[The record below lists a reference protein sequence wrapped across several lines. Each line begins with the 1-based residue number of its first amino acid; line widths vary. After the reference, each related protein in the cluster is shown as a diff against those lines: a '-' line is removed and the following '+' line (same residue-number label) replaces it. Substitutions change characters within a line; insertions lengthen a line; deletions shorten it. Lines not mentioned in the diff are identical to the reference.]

1 MFKQESVSA
10 ELNLLVSK
18 CEIQSFILQNY
29 KSKLAI
35 EICNDLK
42 VSLIKFAANRL
53 ALGGV
58 INELGIIQLDESKAT
73 AILNANFIKLSI
85 VRNKIKKLNAI
96 KKLNPIKKEKK
107 EVKPKNTYV
116 NHEGVYKNEA
126 REKMVNAITS
136 IDSPI
141 GVIPTLP
148 SFTCKLES
156 LILEKIGRGISFIG
170 CERDFDTFHK
180 MVNTIAESTILKRTI
195 VPKFGE
201 IGDVIFNAKKD
212 NFAHLILDYCGTI
225 NSFHKEIEYAIQND
239 LVKVN
244 GTLSIT
250 LSKNGIGNNIGI
262 VGKLLRQ
269 FPDGCFGDEK
279 ETEIGVKLFFNKV
292 MKPNYKVE
300 TFFNYFDSSP
310 MMLIIVRRI
319 E

>member
-1 MFKQESVSA
+1 MSYQESVSA
-10 ELNLLVSK
+10 ELDLLVSK
-18 CEIQSFILQNY
+18 CEIQSFILKNY
-29 KSKLAI
+29 KLKLAI
-35 EICNDLK
+35 EICDELK
-42 VSLIKFAANRL
+42 INLAKFAANRL

-58 INELGIIQLDESKAT
+58 INELGFIQLDESKAT
-73 AILNANFIKLSI
+73 TILNANFTKLSI

-96 KKLNPIKKEKK
+96 KKEKK
-107 EVKPKNTYV
+107 EVKSKNTYG
-116 NHEGVYKNEA
+116 NHEGVYKQEA
-126 REKMVNAITS
+126 REKMVNAIAS
-136 IDSPI
+136 VDSPI

-156 LILEKIGRGISFIG
+156 LILSRIGRGISFIG

-180 MVNTIAESTILKRTI
+180 MVNTIAENTTLKRTI
-195 VPKFGE
+195 VPRFGE
-201 IGDVIFNAKKD
+201 IGEVIFNAKKD
-212 NFAHLILDYCGTI
+212 DFAHLILDYCGTI

-250 LSKNGIGNNIGI
+250 LSKNGIGNNVGI
-262 VGKLLRQ
+262 VGELLRQ
-269 FPDGCFGDEK
+269 FPEGCFNGEK

-300 TFFNYFDSSP
+300 LFFNYYDSSP

-319 E
+319 S